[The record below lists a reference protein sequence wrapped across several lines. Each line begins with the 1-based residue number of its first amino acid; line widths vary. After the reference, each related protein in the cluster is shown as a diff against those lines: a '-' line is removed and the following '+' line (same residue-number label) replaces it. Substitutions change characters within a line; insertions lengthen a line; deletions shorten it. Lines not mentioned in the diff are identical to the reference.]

1 MSSAPAASTQQ
12 TTSFSDTDMVQTVGF
27 SYRPDPSRDNLFLS
41 RDDSI
46 AKFFERPIVISTSSW
61 TPLQGSAFTSIL
73 DPWTLFFGNPRVI
86 NRVNNYALMRANLH
100 VRFMVNGNGFYYGRL
115 MADYAPLPLNDQ
127 CSSYST
133 LIAENAVQASQRLKV
148 FIDPSDC
155 CSTQLD
161 LPFVYY
167 KDAISPIS
175 AEWGNLGKIYIRELN
190 GLKHANAST
199 QPINIQVMAW
209 ATDVYLALPTA
220 VNSSALVT
228 QAGEDEYGSSPVSTT
243 ATAVANVASKF
254 ASAPVIGPYAKATE
268 VAMRG
273 ASAVA
278 KMFGYSR
285 PAEIAPLAGMRPTF
299 ISALAPTNAGDNSAK
314 LSVDIKQELTVDSG
328 IIGID
333 LEDEL
338 SIASIAA
345 RESFLT
351 SFAWTTART
360 AGDLLWNSFVTPHCV
375 RMVSNT
381 VYQPACAFASFP
393 FQYWRGKMRYRFQ
406 VVGSGYHKG
415 RLRIVW
421 DPWYSSSVEGNVQ
434 MTKIIDISEDRD
446 VTIEVDWGQ
455 PTHYLNRLGF
465 SARSSPV
472 YGTSARG
479 APSGETYNGVLAV
492 YVMNDLATPNS
503 VVNNDISINVFV
515 SCNDMEVGVP
525 VSTFSTLANEYS
537 VTVQAGEQEDMAM
550 SSEPGCGPATAVNHV
565 GVDGTS
571 SEDALVYLGER
582 VVSFRQLLKRY
593 YLHSSIFVK
602 NTSATTP
609 GVWSVTVPDF
619 PSYYGYNAATMH
631 TTTGAKKFNY
641 VRNGIMH
648 YLAPAFVG
656 SRGAQRSK
664 YVVNSPTGSE
674 CQSIVVE
681 RGITG
686 PVNIT
691 SLVQSTGMASQSE
704 YGRRIDL
711 RTATCARGGAMT
723 PPTKQNV
730 LEVEFPY
737 YNNVRFDESRL
748 IDANS
753 TLATSPQ
760 YPSHILELLLS
771 PGTTPV
777 SVDRYISVGED
788 FTFFWFQGAPPL
800 STLSAPA

>member
-86 NRVNNYALMRANLH
+86 NRVNNFSLMRANLH
-100 VRFMVNGNGFYYGRL
+100 VRFMINGNGFYYGRL

-209 ATDVYLALPTA
+209 ATDVYLALPTS

-228 QAGEDEYGSSPVSTT
+228 QAGEDEYGSTPVSTT
-243 ATAVANVASKF
+243 ATAVAQVASKF
-254 ASAPVIGPYAKATE
+254 ANAPVIGAYARATE
-268 VAMRG
+268 VAMNG
-273 ASAVA
+273 VSAVA

-285 PAEIAPLAGMRPTF
+285 PAVVAPLEGMRPTYV
-299 ISALAPTNAGDNSAK
+299 SSLAPTNAGDNVEK
-314 LSVDIKQELTVDSG
+314 LSVDIKQELTIDPGV
-328 IIGID
+328 IGID

-338 SIASIAA
+338 SIANIAA

-360 AGDLLWNSFVTPHCV
+360 AGSLLWNTYVTPHV
-375 RMVSNT
+375 TRMVSAT
-381 VYQPACAFASFP
+381 VYQPACAFASYP
-393 FQYWRGKMRYRFQ
+393 FQFWRGKMRYRFQ

-421 DPWYSSSVEGNVQ
+421 DPWYAASVEGNVQ

-455 PTHYLNRLGF
+455 PTHYLNSLGF
-465 SARSSPV
+465 SARSTAV
-472 YGTSARG
+472 YGTAQRG
-479 APSGETYNGVLAV
+479 TPSGETYNGVLAV

-515 SCNDMEVGVP
+515 SCNDMEVGMP
-525 VSTFSTLANEYS
+525 TGKFTSLANEYS
-537 VTVQAGEQEDMAM
+537 VVVQAGEQEDMNM
-550 SSEPGCGPATAVNHV
+550 DSEPGCGPATAEHRV

-571 SEDALVYLGER
+571 SEDSLVYLGER
-582 VVSFRQLLKRY
+582 IASFRQMLKRY
-593 YLHSSIFVK
+593 HFHSSIFVK
-602 NTSATTP
+602 NTSATVP
-609 GVWSVTVPDF
+609 GTWSVNLPDY
-619 PSYYGYNAATMH
+619 PPYYGYNAATMH
-631 TTTGAKKFNY
+631 VTTGAKKFNY

-664 YVVNSPTGSE
+664 YVVNTPTGAE
-674 CQSIVVE
+674 VQLACVE
-681 RGITG
+681 RGSTG
-686 PVNIT
+686 AVNIT
-691 SLVQSTGMASQSE
+691 SLVQSTSVTSQND
-704 YGRRIDL
+704 YARAIFTNRTTCGR
-711 RTATCARGGAMT
+711 GAAIT

-730 LEVEFPY
+730 LELEFPY

-748 IDANS
+748 IDS
-753 TLATSPQ
+753 TSTSATSTQFPT
-760 YPSHILELLLS
+760 HTLELVLA
-771 PGTTPV
+771 PGILPV

-788 FTFFWFQGAPPL
+788 FTFFWFQGCPPL